1 MFLSLVFH
9 NHQPVG
15 QLPWVFDEA
24 HRDAYE
30 PFLDVL
36 EAHPQ
41 IKVALHYTGPLLDW
55 LVQHQPRTVERVR
68 EMVSRGQVE
77 VLGGGYYEPILAI
90 WPRDDQ
96 HAQLQLLSERV
107 LEVFG
112 REPLGAW
119 LAERVWEPSLI
130 ASMGDAKLL
139 YTFVDST
146 VFEAAG
152 VLEKNSLGSFVARDN
167 DKSLGEK
174 SLTVFPI
181 NQSLRHRIPWHDAQD
196 SIDYL
201 KTAHERAGAQSLAVF
216 ADDGEKFGAWPGTFN
231 FIYNEQWLDK
241 FFTAIEAQ
249 SDWLQT
255 VTPREWSST
264 RDVLG
269 EVDLPAGSY
278 GEMQSWSRGNWRN
291 FLQMYRE
298 SRDLYEDVLR
308 VREIVKARGSK
319 PEGVN
324 PEAMRGV
331 LAAQSNDALWHG
343 AFGGL
348 YLRHL
353 RQAIYARTTE
363 AQVLAE
369 GKAPFAR
376 VEVEE
381 NGDAILEN
389 ERVKIGVR
397 PDHGSIF
404 NWTSKAARHNVLSTL
419 RRYREDYH
427 TPDMAEDWYP
437 RGALID
443 HFFSEH
449 CTLHNFAQAKF
460 AEQGDFASE
469 EWQMQAK
476 SCEENCE
483 ENGVAEACV
492 ALQRE
497 GGVWQD
503 EKFQSLSITKVLTLQ
518 AGSDDLNIEYSI
530 RNTSDQTLSLW
541 WGNEWNVAVSGVDAP
556 TRGYHALDRHQ
567 QWPLDEERE
576 FHGVKN
582 PLVSDSWLQLGVEWQ
597 WAEETEMWHAPI
609 WSVSQK
615 EGGAIERSH
624 QSSAFVFHR
633 RLLLAPQIEYSWK
646 FVASLH
652 SPRAL

>member
-15 QLPWVFDEA
+15 QLPWVFGEA

-36 EAHPQ
+36 EAHSR

-68 EMVSRGQVE
+68 DLVSRGQVE
-77 VLGGGYYEPILAI
+77 VLGGGFYEPILAI
-90 WPRDDQ
+90 WPLEDQ
-96 HAQLQLLSERV
+96 HAQLQLLSHRV

-112 REPLGAW
+112 REPRGAW

-130 ASMGDAKLL
+130 APLSDAKLL
-139 YTFVDST
+139 YSFVDST

-152 VLEKNSLGSFVARDN
+152 IAENDSLGSFVTRDE
-167 DKSLGEK
+167 SK
-174 SLTVFPI
+174 SLTIFPI
-181 NQSLRHRIPWHDAQD
+181 NQSLRHRIPWHSAQD

-201 KTAHERAGAQSLAVF
+201 RAAHERAGEESLAVF

-231 FIYNEQWLDK
+231 FIYNEGWLDT
-241 FFTAIEAQ
+241 FFAAIEAQ

-255 VTPREWSST
+255 ITPIEWSST

-278 GEMQSWSRGNWRN
+278 SEMQSWSRGNWRN

-298 SRDLYEDVLR
+298 SRDIYEDVLR
-308 VREIVKARGSK
+308 VREIVRERG
-319 PEGVN
+319 GN
-324 PEAMRGV
+324 AQAMRHI

-353 RQAIYARTTE
+353 RQAQYARTVE

-369 GKAPFAR
+369 GDTPFAR
-376 VEVEE
+376 AEVEE

-389 ERVKIGVR
+389 EKIKIGVR
-397 PDHGSIF
+397 PDNGSIF
-404 NWTSKAARHNVLSTL
+404 NWTCKAARHNVLSTL
-419 RRYREDYH
+419 RRYRESYH
-427 TPDMAEDWYP
+427 TPDTPEDWYP

-443 HFFSEH
+443 HFLGEH
-449 CTLHNFAQAKF
+449 CTLHNFAQSKF

-469 EWQMQAK
+469 EWQLQAK
-476 SCEENCE
+476 SCD
-483 ENGVAEACV
+483 ENGVPDACV

-497 GGVWQD
+497 GGVWQN
-503 EKFQSLSITKVLTLQ
+503 EKFQPLSITKVLTLKAQ
-518 AGSDDLNIEYSI
+518 SDELHIEYTI
-530 RNTSDQTLSLW
+530 RNAGDATLSLW
-541 WGNEWNVAVSGVDAP
+541 HAMEWNVAVSGIDVP
-556 TRGYHALDRHQ
+556 TRHYHANDHTQ
-567 QWPLDEERE
+567 QWSLGEERE
-576 FHGVKN
+576 FRGVTN
-582 PLVSDSWLQLGVEWQ
+582 PIVGDSWLQLQAAWQ
-597 WAEETEMWHAPI
+597 FAQLVDMWHAPI
-609 WSVSQK
+609 WSISQK

-624 QSSAFVFHR
+624 QSSAFVFHH
-633 RLLLAPQIEYSWK
+633 RLTLEPNIEYSWK

-652 SPRAL
+652 SKCAL